1 MRHIKLIDQLKRNAK
16 YEFFYDYLN
25 LIEVSDDMV
34 LKEMWQNVNLID
46 ECTTIKELKKIKFIE
61 KELNGTWDSWDAIED
76 HKNNNLF
83 VQEEIK

>member
-1 MRHIKLIDQLKRNAK
+1 MREIKLIDQLKRNAK

-25 LIEVSDDMV
+25 LIEISDDMV

-46 ECTTIKELKKIKFIE
+46 DCTTIQELKNIKFVE
-61 KELNGTWDSWDAIED
+61 KELNGTFSWDAIED

-83 VQEEIK
+83 VKEEIK

>member
-1 MRHIKLIDQLKRNAK
+1 MKEIKLIDQLKRNAK

-46 ECTTIKELKKIKFIE
+46 DCTTIQELKNIKFVE
-61 KELNGTWDSWDAIED
+61 KELNGTFSWDAIED

-83 VQEEIK
+83 VKEEIK

>member
-1 MRHIKLIDQLKRNAK
+1 MREIKLIDQLKRNAK

-46 ECTTIKELKKIKFIE
+46 DCTTIQELKNIKFVE
-61 KELNGTWDSWDAIED
+61 KELNGTFSWDAIED

-83 VQEEIK
+83 VKEEIK

>member
-1 MRHIKLIDQLKRNAK
+1 MREIKLIDQLKRNAK

-25 LIEVSDDMV
+25 LIEISDDMV

-46 ECTTIKELKKIKFIE
+46 ECTTIQELKNIKFVE
-61 KELNGTWDSWDAIED
+61 KELNGTFSWDAIED

-83 VQEEIK
+83 VKEEIK